1 MQDKY
6 FIINDKPH
14 KVIGIKNDRVI
25 FQAMKYSCYNN
36 PSYKIKF
43 NHYDGYYINVGH
55 KIIKLKEIF
64 EKWDLY
70 QDIKDYNMIKGDKNE
85 NI

>member
-1 MQDKY
+1 MENKY
-6 FIINDKPH
+6 FMINDIPH

-25 FQAMKYSCYNN
+25 FQAMKFSCHNN

-43 NHYDGYYINVGH
+43 NHYDGYYVDAGD
-55 KIIKLKEIF
+55 KMIKLREIF

-70 QDIKDYNMIKGDKNE
+70 QDIKYYNQLNTL
-85 NI
+85 

>member
-6 FIINDKPH
+6 FTINGKIH

-25 FQAMKYSCYNN
+25 FQAMQFSNFNN

-43 NHYDGYYINVGH
+43 DHYLGYYIETED
-55 KIIKLKEIF
+55 KMIKLKEIF

-70 QDIKDYNMIKGDKNE
+70 QNIQDYNQITE
-85 NI
+85 QEE